1 MQALPYEHAIESI
14 VKRDPRFN
22 PGAYIFL
29 KEALD
34 FTLQQVNDATQ
45 GKPRHVSGAEL
56 LGGFRDLALQQFG
69 PMAITLLSEWG
80 IHSTADVGDMVFL
93 LIEEQVFGKQE
104 SDSKEDF
111 VDVYTFPQAFAEPF
125 LPRATT
131 TLSRKA

>member
-34 FTLQQVNDATQ
+34 FTLQQVNDANQ

-111 VDVYTFPQAFAEPF
+111 VDVYTFQQAFAEPF